1 MKDWPARW
9 CGCHVM
15 LILSRLQRSGLLG
28 EARGWNEANPRNRT
42 IMPQRGSLPLAPY
55 PHRRPVEL
63 ARGVLA

>member
-28 EARGWNEANPRNRT
+28 EARGWNEANP
-42 IMPQRGSLPLAPY
+42 LAPY